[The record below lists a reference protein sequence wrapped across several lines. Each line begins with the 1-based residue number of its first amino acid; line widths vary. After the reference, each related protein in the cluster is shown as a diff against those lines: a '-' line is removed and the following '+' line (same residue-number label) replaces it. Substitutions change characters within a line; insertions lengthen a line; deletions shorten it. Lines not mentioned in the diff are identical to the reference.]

1 MRDCLITFNFRKH
14 ALFFVT
20 FPQKIILPILIQ
32 RETVRARSIA
42 NYEKKWILDR
52 STSPQRIKII
62 KKIGGNHLNRRVGL
76 ISTRWCHGRLQRAVS
91 PCLLIGYV
99 SLNISYV
106 LPVFFIH
113 ALYIHVY
120 ITPLVRRYDS
130 ALLNWSIW
138 MRKAKLSL
146 ISRARGI
153 HVIFL

>member
-1 MRDCLITFNFRKH
+1 MRDCLITFNFRQH

-32 RETVRARSIA
+32 RETVRARSKA
-42 NYEKKWILDR
+42 DYKKKWKLDL
-52 STSPQRIKII
+52 STSLQRKII
-62 KKIGGNHLNRRVGL
+62 KKTSGNHQNRRVGL
-76 ISTRWCHGRLQRAVS
+76 TSIRWCHGRLQRAVS